1 MANHKKYLTPWLQ
14 DILAEF
20 KSHPSKKTYDEMMSS
35 PLPERIKTALREA
48 YKRWIS
54 SLVFAVP
61 RKQNRER
68 ERNSYE

>member
-20 KSHPSKKTYDEMMSS
+20 KSHPSEKTYHEMLAT
-35 PLPERIKTALREA
+35 PLPERIKAALHEV
-48 YKRWIS
+48 YKRWIDN
-54 SLVFAVP
+54 LIITVP

-68 ERNSYE
+68 ERNS